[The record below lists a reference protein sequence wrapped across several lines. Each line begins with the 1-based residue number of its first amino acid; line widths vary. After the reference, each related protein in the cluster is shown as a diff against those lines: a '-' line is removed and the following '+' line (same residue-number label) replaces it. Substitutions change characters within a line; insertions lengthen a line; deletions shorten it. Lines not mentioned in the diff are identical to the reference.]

1 MKLPF
6 LSLLTVAALTL
17 SGCMAAKDAPQAK
30 TSPQAKHDHGP
41 DHKHDDHATRDDHTK
56 PDAHHATPADDAVK
70 AEREKL
76 SPEDRKLV
84 DAQEWCVISNGNR
97 LGVMG
102 APIKVMVKDQPVFL
116 CCAGCKDAA
125 LKDADKTLA
134 KLEELKAKKKEAKP
148 ADGHDHGK
156 DGHAHAGHH
165 GEASEA
171 DIKAA
176 REKLSAEDRALV
188 EAQEWCAVMPEDRLG
203 CMGAPVKI
211 TIKGQTV
218 LLCCKGCE
226 KDALAD
232 PDKTLAKVEEMKAK
246 KKAAGGK

>member
-17 SGCMAAKDAPQAK
+17 SGCMGASDTTQIKTATNKSKTAQAK
-30 TSPQAKHDHGP
+30 ADDAHDHAAHDHGK
-41 DHKHDDHATRDDHTK
+41 DAK
-56 PDAHHATPADDAVK
+56 PADPADDAVK
-70 AEREKL
+70 AERDKL
-76 SPEDRKLV
+76 SAEDRKLV

-134 KLEELKAKKKEAKP
+134 KLEELKTKKKEAKP

-188 EAQEWCAVMPEDRLG
+188 EAQEWCAVNPNDRLG
-203 CMGAPVKI
+203 CMDTPIKI
-211 TIKGQTV
+211 MVKGQPV
-218 LLCCKGCE
+218 FICCNGC
-226 KDALAD
+226 KDDALKD
-232 PDKTLAKVEEMKAK
+232 EDKTLAKVEELKAK